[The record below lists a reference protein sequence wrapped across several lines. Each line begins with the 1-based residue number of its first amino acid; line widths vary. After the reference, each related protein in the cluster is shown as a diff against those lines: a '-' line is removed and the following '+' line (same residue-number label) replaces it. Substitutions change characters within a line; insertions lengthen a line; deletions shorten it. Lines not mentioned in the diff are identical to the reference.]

1 MTKEGYDCSSL
12 IKMMGWKNLSFS
24 KHLNK
29 TMHGHQVNKSDCSC
43 TLCSLILQRR
53 KAKVEGHGRASLP
66 VVATHNGHFHILAS
80 SDSSIS
86 PRLIHQKKP
95 WCGHALWSCKL
106 WSNLRVGFLWE
117 IKERSI
123 YTVNMDKILY
133 MQRMETSNLYM
144 QRQEKKSKKSTRKQ
158 WEERDLYW
166 TEETQE
172 LDSIWWN
179 AAIILLSSI
188 PNFNQKFVTNKLTTQ
203 PSRTNADRTR
213 KYYLKADHIQ
223 EVMSEKFSR

>member
-1 MTKEGYDCSSL
+1 MRLQKRLWARYELDNRNSSYLVISGRRMQLTSMTKEGYDCSSL

-106 WSNLRVGFLWE
+106 WSNLRVAGNGIFVGNQ
-117 IKERSI
+117 RTFNI
-123 YTVNMDKILY
+123 YS
-133 MQRMETSNLYM
+133 QHG
-144 QRQEKKSKKSTRKQ
+144 Q
-158 WEERDLYW
+158 
-166 TEETQE
+166 
-172 LDSIWWN
+172 
-179 AAIILLSSI
+179 
-188 PNFNQKFVTNKLTTQ
+188 NFIYAENGN
-203 PSRTNADRTR
+203 
-213 KYYLKADHIQ
+213 
-223 EVMSEKFSR
+223 